1 MTSFKKLLI
10 KNTSW
15 LAVSETISMLI
26 LFVVTVIIARSL
38 GDTIYGQFAFI
49 LAFAQIWQVL
59 ADFGLTMIGV
69 RELATH
75 KENIKKYLNNFLALK
90 LVASILTFGLIILT
104 VQFLNKPDFIKNLI
118 YVASGYIV
126 LYTAAE
132 FLRSVFR
139 ALEKFKYEAYIKI
152 SQHLILLTLIIFTA
166 SQHSLNLITWSYLI
180 ASAYSVVLT
189 LIIIWQKIS
198 HFSLDWD
205 SRLIKYL
212 IKEAWP
218 LALAN
223 VFVVI
228 YFRIDT
234 IMLSLMKSDQATGW
248 YNAAYLLIFS
258 LSFVAYVIMM
268 SVYPKLSQ
276 LVKDSL
282 NQAKRLYRQT
292 LYLISLSGVLILGLS
307 ALIAKYLIPLLYGDK
322 FLPAVTIFY
331 ILTIAV
337 WFAYLAN
344 VWLYTLNALGRQKIY
359 TWATALGMVLNL
371 ILNFIFIPRYSYLGA
386 AWATVITEI
395 IVGLI
400 IFIACERVFKK
411 GLIES
416 ESSPP
421 PIIEKNI

>member
-1 MTSFKKLLI
+1 
-10 KNTSW
+10 
-15 LAVSETISMLI
+15 MLI

-38 GDTIYGQFAFI
+38 GDTVYGQFAFI

-75 KENIKKYLNNFLALK
+75 KENIRKYLNNFLALK
-90 LVASILTFGLIILT
+90 LLASIITLSLIVLT
-104 VQFLNKPDFIKNLI
+104 VQFLDKPDFIKNLI
-118 YVASGYIV
+118 YVTGGYIV

-152 SQHLILLTLIIFTA
+152 SQHLILLILIFLAA
-166 SQHSLNLITWSYLI
+166 SQHSLSLMAWSYL
-180 ASAYSVVLT
+180 AAAVYSVLLT
-189 LIIIWQKIS
+189 LIVIWQRFS
-198 HFSLDWD
+198 HFSLSWD
-205 SRLIKYL
+205 NKLIKYL

-234 IMLSLMKSDQATGW
+234 IMLSIMKSDQVTGW

-258 LSFVAYVIMM
+258 LAFIAYVIMM
-268 SVYPKLSQ
+268 SVYPKLSH
-276 LVKDSL
+276 L
-282 NQAKRLYRQT
+282 AKKSITETKKLYRQT
-292 LYLISLSGVLILGLS
+292 LYLIGLAGIFILGLA
-307 ALIAKYLIPLLYGDK
+307 ALIAKYIIPLLYGDE
-322 FLPAVTIFY
+322 FLPAVAIFY

-344 VWLYTLNALGRQKIY
+344 VWLYTLNALGKQKIY
-359 TWATALGMVLNL
+359 TWSTAWGMILNL
-371 ILNFIFIPRYSYLGA
+371 ILNFILIPRYSYLGA

-395 IVGLI
+395 AVGLT
-400 IFIACERVFKK
+400 IFVACETVFKK
-411 GLIES
+411 GLIS
-416 ESSPP
+416 KSSPP
-421 PIIEKNI
+421 PPIAEKNI